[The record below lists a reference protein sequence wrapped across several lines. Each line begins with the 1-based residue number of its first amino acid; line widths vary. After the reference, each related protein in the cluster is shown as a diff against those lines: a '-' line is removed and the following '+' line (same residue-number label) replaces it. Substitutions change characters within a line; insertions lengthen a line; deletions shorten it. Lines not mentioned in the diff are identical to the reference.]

1 MDNTTDNYSKKLN
14 LYNQARDAY
23 YGDGNQIM
31 TDNEFDQLEAELGLE
46 NKSELGYSRNGS
58 YTVEHPIIM
67 GSLSKIQIKKD
78 KSGNIDWKT
87 YSNEA
92 VKYLLNTG
100 TGNTVFE
107 VTPKLDGVSFE
118 MKINYVGDELP
129 NDYMPVI
136 STRGNGHFGKD
147 ITSWMDPDYFK
158 QQFSGLNELYKAL
171 VKKENQCLI
180 IRGEILVNKNIFAQQ
195 YASEFTNPRSFVAG
209 MVGTDWELTDDN
221 IAKRKDLVWMC
232 YDYRF
237 VYIDEKHNTQLYNEL
252 GWQNQYVNVRLN
264 DWTSFYNVGEQP
276 EPKVISNFA
285 MPEEKFAE
293 CFQSIYDFFEDT
305 RNNYDYALDGFVLK
319 PMTTYRKFNPDR
331 ERPVDCV
338 AIKFLPMIEK
348 TIIKDIQWE
357 QGKTGELYP
366 VGIVENVVMD
376 GKNITKV
383 SLHNYGKV
391 CENGTGIGAEI
402 LVSLA
407 GDIIPF
413 VYEVVKPVEIPVDF
427 EEQNKILNLPDDISY
442 TAYNG
447 HLMSEITDKV
457 RFVNSGNALN
467 IFGIGPA
474 IVEELYE
481 LTESRYTNILSVLDE
496 EHYSMILNNRGESQ
510 STSNIIDNLRNFSK
524 TVTLEDIIISMCYNS
539 CGKRCTTKCAEYLK
553 TGKAN
558 FAHMPEKAY
567 SWVFDKESDMYK
579 TVMQYVLKFNI
590 NMENEEPTNNSV
602 EQIPI
607 IMTGD
612 TSNTQYTT
620 KKDWLKA
627 HPQYIETTSWA
638 ECKILFTNDLNSD
651 SSKMKKALKKNIQI
665 KIYDD

>member
-1 MDNTTDNYSKKLN
+1 MNTTTDNYSEKLN

-31 TDNEFDQLEAELGLE
+31 TDTEFDQLEAELGLE

-67 GSLSKIQIKKD
+67 GSLSKIQVKKN
-78 KSGNIDWKT
+78 KSGNIDWKS

-92 VKYLLNTG
+92 IKYLTNADNNETI
-100 TGNTVFE
+100 FE

-118 MKINYVGDELP
+118 MKINYAGNELP
-129 NDYMPVI
+129 DNYIPVI

-147 ITSWMDPDYFK
+147 ISSWMNPDYFK
-158 QQFSGLNELYKAL
+158 QWFSGLNDLYKAV
-171 VKKENQCLI
+171 VKNENYCLI
-180 IRGEILVNKNIFAQQ
+180 IRGEILVNKNVFAQK

-209 MVGTDWELTDDN
+209 MVGTDWEPNVDN
-221 IAKRKDLVWMC
+221 IAKRNDLEWLC
-232 YDYRF
+232 YDYRIIYPDDNGQTIYKELNWQPH
-237 VYIDEKHNTQLYNEL
+237 YINIKATDFK
-252 GWQNQYVNVRLN
+252 
-264 DWTSFYNVGEQP
+264 NVGKQP
-276 EPKVISNFA
+276 EPKVISNFGE
-285 MPEEKFAE
+285 MSEDGFADR
-293 CFQSIYDFFEDT
+293 FQSIYEFFEDT
-305 RNNYDYALDGFVLK
+305 RNNYEYALDGFVIK
-319 PMTTYRKFNPDR
+319 PWVESRKLNLDR
-331 ERPVDCV
+331 ERPIDCV
-338 AIKFLPMIEK
+338 AIKFIPMMEK
-348 TIIKDIQWE
+348 TTIRSIQWE

-366 VGIVENVVMD
+366 VGIVDNVVMD

-413 VYEVVKPVEIPVDF
+413 VYEVVKPVEIPEDF
-427 EEQNKILNLPDDISY
+427 EGQNEILNLPTDISY
-442 TAYNG
+442 STYNG
-447 HLMSEITDKV
+447 HLMSEVTDKV

-481 LTESRYTNILSVLDE
+481 LTGSQYTNILSILDE
-496 EHYSMILNNRGESQ
+496 DHYSMILNKRGESQ

-524 TVTLEDIIISMCYNS
+524 TITLEDIIISMCYNS

-553 TGKAN
+553 TGNAN

-567 SWVFDKESDMYK
+567 SWVFDNESDMYK
-579 TVMQYVLKFNI
+579 VVMQYVSKFNI

-612 TSNTQYTT
+612 TSNTQYAT
-620 KKDWLKA
+620 KKEWLKA
-627 HPQYIETTSWA
+627 HSQYIETTSWS
-638 ECKILFTNDLNSD
+638 ECKILFTNDLNSE

-665 KIYDD
+665 KVYDA

>member
-1 MDNTTDNYSKKLN
+1 
-14 LYNQARDAY
+14 
-23 YGDGNQIM
+23 
-31 TDNEFDQLEAELGLE
+31 
-46 NKSELGYSRNGS
+46 
-58 YTVEHPIIM
+58 M
-67 GSLSKIQIKKD
+67 GSLSKIQVKKN
-78 KSGNIDWKT
+78 KSGNIDWKS

-92 VKYLLNTG
+92 IKYLTNADNNETI
-100 TGNTVFE
+100 FE

-118 MKINYVGDELP
+118 MKINYAGNELP
-129 NDYMPVI
+129 DNYIPVI

-147 ITSWMDPDYFK
+147 ISSWMNPDYFK
-158 QQFSGLNELYKAL
+158 QWFSGLNDLYKAV
-171 VKKENQCLI
+171 VKNENYCLI
-180 IRGEILVNKNIFAQQ
+180 IRGEILVNKNVFAQK

-209 MVGTDWELTDDN
+209 MVGTDWEPNVDN
-221 IAKRKDLVWMC
+221 IAKRNDLEWLC
-232 YDYRF
+232 YDYRIIYLDDNGQTIYKELNWQPH
-237 VYIDEKHNTQLYNEL
+237 YINIKATDFK
-252 GWQNQYVNVRLN
+252 
-264 DWTSFYNVGEQP
+264 NVGKQP
-276 EPKVISNFA
+276 EPKVISNFGE
-285 MPEEKFAE
+285 MSEDGFADR
-293 CFQSIYDFFEDT
+293 FQSIYEFFEDT
-305 RNNYDYALDGFVLK
+305 RNNYEYALDGFVIK
-319 PMTTYRKFNPDR
+319 PWVESRKLNLDR
-331 ERPVDCV
+331 ERPIDCV
-338 AIKFLPMIEK
+338 AIKFIPMMEK
-348 TIIKDIQWE
+348 TTIRSIQWE

-366 VGIVENVVMD
+366 VGIVDNVVMD

-413 VYEVVKPVEIPVDF
+413 VYEVVKPVEIPEDF
-427 EEQNKILNLPDDISY
+427 EGQNEILNLPTDISY
-442 TAYNG
+442 STYNG
-447 HLMSEITDKV
+447 HLMSEVTDKV

-481 LTESRYTNILSVLDE
+481 LTGSQYTNILSILDE
-496 EHYSMILNNRGESQ
+496 DHYSMILNKRGESQ

-524 TVTLEDIIISMCYNS
+524 TITLEDIIISMCYNS

-553 TGKAN
+553 TGNAN

-567 SWVFDKESDMYK
+567 SWVFDNESDMYK
-579 TVMQYVLKFNI
+579 VVMQYVSKFNI

-612 TSNTQYTT
+612 TSNTQYAT
-620 KKDWLKA
+620 KKEWLKA
-627 HPQYIETTSWA
+627 HSQYIETTSWS
-638 ECKILFTNDLNSD
+638 ECKILFTNDLNSE

-665 KIYDD
+665 KVYDA